1 MLSTVLILPIAQ
13 VDTGNAV
20 AEAMGW
26 GPNNYSVPLSAD
38 GSEPA
43 THYGL
48 HAWAGD
54 EFEQMVE
61 TGYYPPQVAEAG
73 IDQATYDAMMA
84 ALIYSFWPDYTDHFA
99 TIIADNNLQIVEV
112 PDEAE

>member
-1 MLSTVLILPIAQ
+1 MLSTVLILPLDQ
-13 VDTGNAV
+13 VATGNAV

-48 HAWAGD
+48 HAWAGN

-73 IDQATYDAMMA
+73 IDEATFDAMMA
-84 ALIYSFWPDYTDHFA
+84 VLIYSFWPDYTNHFA
-99 TIIADNNLQIVEV
+99 TIIAENNLTVVNTEQTL
-112 PDEAE
+112 